1 MVLGFASN
9 SALFKEFLE
18 FPSLPSL
25 EPHVFTRDSDYRY
38 SPAGSSSGCIAG
50 VPGGGWG
57 SGVIPFMGL
66 ESESDLHTYIPYIV
80 IMQSN

>member
-1 MVLGFASN
+1 MFSLGIVIIGT
-9 SALFKEFLE
+9 ALQAH
-18 FPSLPSL
+18 LPAA
-25 EPHVFTRDSDYRY
+25 F
-38 SPAGSSSGCIAG
+38 AG